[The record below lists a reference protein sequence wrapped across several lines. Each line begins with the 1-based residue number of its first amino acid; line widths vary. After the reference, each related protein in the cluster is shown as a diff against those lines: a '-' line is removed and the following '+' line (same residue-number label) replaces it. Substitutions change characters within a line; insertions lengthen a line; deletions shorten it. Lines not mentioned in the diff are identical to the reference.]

1 CSTSRPHHDPTR
13 FPYTTL
19 FRSNLICL
27 ALNTA
32 GNRDVARMNRFVR
45 ALHRRLS
52 YDPRQPLQAREFFG
66 SMTTLRPD
74 VLGQEDTLRIL
85 GMLEL
90 DPATLDVGGED
101 DDRLVV
107 LRHTLMNPF
116 LLDDGHGRSYLELYF
131 DYLEQQALAL
141 METEPA

>member
-1 CSTSRPHHDPTR
+1 MEGRLHCRVPFEPD
-13 FPYTTL
+13 
-19 FRSNLICL
+19 SNLICL

-85 GMLEL
+85 
-90 DPATLDVGGED
+90 
-101 DDRLVV
+101 DRKSTRLNSSHVKI
-107 LRHTLMNPF
+107 
-116 LLDDGHGRSYLELYF
+116 SYAVF
-131 DYLEQQALAL
+131 C
-141 METEPA
+141 